1 MDGFLKIIGG
11 AVFWLSLLVG
21 LAGAVFAPARALGM
35 LLLFYALPFMI
46 SGAAIYALGAIL
58 NNLIAIR
65 EASDRQA
72 AALVA
77 IAERFARST
86 P

>member
-11 AVFWLSLLVG
+11 AVFWLALAAGIAVALVTRGSGVAILLYV
-21 LAGAVFAPARALGM
+21 APIIL
-35 LLLFYALPFMI
+35 

-77 IAERFARST
+77 LMASQKQT
-86 P
+86 

>member
-1 MDGFLKIIGG
+1 MDGFLKIAGG
-11 AVFWLSLLVG
+11 AVFWLTLAGVIVAAITTRGGGVMLLV
-21 LAGAVFAPARALGM
+21 
-35 LLLFYALPFMI
+35 YALPFMI
-46 SGAAIYALGAIL
+46 SGAGIYALGAIL

-72 AALVA
+72 AAL
-77 IAERFARST
+77 IALIASQKQ

>member
-1 MDGFLKIIGG
+1 MDGFLKIAGG
-11 AVFWLSLLVG
+11 AVFWLALG
-21 LAGAVFAPARALGM
+21 GAVLAALTTRGAGIM
-35 LLLFYALPFMI
+35 LLIYALPFMI

-72 AALVA
+72 AALA
-77 IAERFARST
+77 AFFASQKQ